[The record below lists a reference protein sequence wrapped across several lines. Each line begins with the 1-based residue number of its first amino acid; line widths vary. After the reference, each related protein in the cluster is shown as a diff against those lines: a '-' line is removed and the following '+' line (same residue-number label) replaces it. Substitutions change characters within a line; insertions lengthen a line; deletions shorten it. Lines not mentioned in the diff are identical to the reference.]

1 MLVYNIRKSKY
12 ATSLKASGI
21 ANRWNK
27 EDEFIIYTGGTIALS
42 TLELV
47 AHRNFIN
54 INSDYKLLFIKL
66 EVDVSDIT
74 EISLDELS
82 KNWRSLESYPMLQ
95 EMGSRWYQSKKTL
108 LLKVPSALVQW
119 ESNYL
124 INTTHPNF
132 SKLVSLHATED
143 YIWDERLL

>member
-12 ATSLKASGI
+12 SDSLRASGV

-27 EDEFIIYTGGTIALS
+27 EEEFIIYTGGSISLS

-47 AHRNFIN
+47 AHRNAID
-54 INSDYKLLFIKL
+54 IKSGYKLLFIGLDIKESDVTEIKL
-66 EVDVSDIT
+66 EH
-74 EISLDELS
+74 LPA
-82 KNWRSLESYPMLQ
+82 NWKSIEAYPILQ
-95 EMGSRWYQSKKTL
+95 EMGSKWYQSKQSL

-124 INTTHPNF
+124 INVNHPEFLN
-132 SKLVSLHATED
+132 KVSIDSTQEF
-143 YIWDERLL
+143 IWDNRLI